1 VGYVGGYIVK
11 GKPWSPELE
20 KELTDLVAVKTSLF
34 VIAKKLGKPEEA
46 VRQKI
51 RRLGLEVV
59 EQKRIVCSTTSS
71 ELTMPQELPSVEQAL
86 KTLSAALTALETPG
100 IEKSEVMRLR
110 AIIQGAKVY
119 KELVADYMDYRGL
132 EAELLEFR
140 KKYEQL
146 TSKDPGAPLK

>member
-20 KELTDLVAVKTSLF
+20 KELTDLVAAKTSLF

-59 EQKRIVCSTTSS
+59 VQKKIVCSTTSN
-71 ELTMPQELPSVEQAL
+71 LVMPQELPSVEETL
-86 KTLSAALTALETPG
+86 KTLSAALSALETPG
-100 IEKSEVMRLR
+100 LEKSEVMRLR
-110 AIIQGAKVY
+110 AVIQGVKVY
-119 KELVADYMDYRGL
+119 KELLADYMDYRGL
-132 EAELLEFR
+132 EAELMELR

-146 TSKDPGAPLK
+146 ASKGRGVS

>member
-1 VGYVGGYIVK
+1 MK